1 MPKVDES
8 VRVENIGEKQ
18 NSFLNWLQDK
28 LEDEM
33 KKESYKHYV
42 EQENYISTFF
52 TQLLWYSEESEHSIR
67 SGNRIFFVNSST
79 VVRKRKSKF
88 YFLLKFK

>member
-8 VRVENIGEKQ
+8 AVVESIGIQQ

-33 KKESYKHYV
+33 KTESYKHYI
-42 EQENYISTFF
+42 EQEKLY
-52 TQLLWYSEESEHSIR
+52 
-67 SGNRIFFVNSST
+67 VN
-79 VVRKRKSKF
+79 KSK
-88 YFLLKFK
+88 KCTRPKR

>member
-8 VRVENIGEKQ
+8 AIVESVGKQQ

-33 KKESYKHYV
+33 KKESYKHYI
-42 EQENYISTFF
+42 EQEKFYDEKNKIS
-52 TQLLWYSEESEHSIR
+52 
-67 SGNRIFFVNSST
+67 NS
-79 VVRKRKSKF
+79 VVRK
-88 YFLLKFK
+88 